1 LKIVFGIET
10 VVLGSITDTL
20 VDVLENFDVHWQLL
34 LIQSLNFLCV
44 VGILYYFAFKP
55 ILKTMAERRA
65 KIESGLRYAE
75 EMREQL
81 AQSDATAREQLL
93 RAREE
98 AQQIIEAAKR
108 QAQDYATRQREEI
121 EQLTQ
126 RMIDAAKQNIADE
139 RAKMMADL
147 RGEVK
152 GLVADVAAKVLAKE
166 LSSEERAY
174 YLDRATLQL

>member
-1 LKIVFGIET
+1 MFGIET

-20 VDVLENFDVHWQLL
+20 VDVLENFGVHWQLL

-44 VGILYYFAFKP
+44 VGILYFFAFKP

-65 KIESGLRYAE
+65 KIESGLHYAE

-81 AQSDATAREQLL
+81 AQSDVTVREQLL

-98 AQQIIEAAKR
+98 AQQIIEAAKQ
-108 QAQDYATRQREEI
+108 QAQDYATRQREEV
-121 EQLTQ
+121 ERLTQ
-126 RMIDAAKQNIADE
+126 QIIDAAKQSIADE
-139 RAKMMADL
+139 KTKMMADL

-166 LSSEERAY
+166 LSSEERAH
-174 YLDRATLQL
+174 YLDRAALQL